1 MCYSKQK
8 IQLLYEK
15 MLPVHVEVWMRGK
28 QFQNQLEPFQRL
40 VLDLHSVFAGNLSSK
55 LDMERAL
62 HTFRH
67 KYYNQFLFENKTPG
81 QQVQKF
87 IKRLK
92 EFEDLKKPSKKDL
105 TSLYEDLCKFRNIEW
120 IGGHCDGVPVLSQ
133 WKPNLLECPHLYKKW
148 YSDEVQAIQKQFN
161 LETNKCIVSGQ
172 RHIWKVTDVPASV
185 DMISQTVE
193 PTQQAKNI
201 LEQLQKYLVVPRTA
215 IMHISDSLLQMYTSV
230 AVDQDTP
237 VDEQLHNIYRKR
249 IPEEY
254 DSVSNFI
261 ATKKQ
266 CKQLESDL
274 KDAESRAENN
284 NALYKECALSLDR
297 ISTRL
302 SQLERTL
309 DDYQHALRDR
319 DKAIQ
324 HRDNIIRQ
332 LQQQRPH
339 MLPPPTY
346 TNRRIYNNGF

>member
-1 MCYSKQK
+1 MK
-8 IQLLYEK
+8 K

-40 VLDLHSVFAGNLSSK
+40 ILDLHSVFAGNLSSK

-105 TSLYEDLCKFRNIEW
+105 TSLYEDLCKLET
-120 IGGHCDGVPVLSQ
+120 LSGLVDTVMVNPSLVNGNQ
-133 WKPNLLECPHLYKKW
+133 TFSNAHTYTKNGT
-148 YSDEVQAIQKQFN
+148 DEVQAIQKQFN

-201 LEQLQKYLVVPRTA
+201 LEQLEKYLVVPRTA
-215 IMHISDSLLQMYTSV
+215 IMHISDTLLQMYTSV
-230 AVDQDTP
+230 AVDQ
-237 VDEQLHNIYRKR
+237 I
-249 IPEEY
+249 
-254 DSVSNFI
+254 
-261 ATKKQ
+261 
-266 CKQLESDL
+266 
-274 KDAESRAENN
+274 
-284 NALYKECALSLDR
+284 
-297 ISTRL
+297 
-302 SQLERTL
+302 
-309 DDYQHALRDR
+309 LRWTSSCT
-319 DKAIQ
+319 
-324 HRDNIIRQ
+324 
-332 LQQQRPH
+332 
-339 MLPPPTY
+339 TY
-346 TNRRIYNNGF
+346 TGNAYQKNTIR